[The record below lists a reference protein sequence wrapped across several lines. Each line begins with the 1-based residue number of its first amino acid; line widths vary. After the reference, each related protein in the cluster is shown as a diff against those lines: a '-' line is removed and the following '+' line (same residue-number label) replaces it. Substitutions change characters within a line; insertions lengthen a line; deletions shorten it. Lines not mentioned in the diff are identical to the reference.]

1 MAPESGDSIR
11 HYSLYFDKLE
21 KSLSFLQQQ
30 MEEVFRSQNEEETNM
45 IQLKKMAESL
55 EQNIAAEF
63 TTLHQ
68 FLNDEEE
75 LMKGKLKDDVER
87 LTRLLRENLQRITE
101 KRASIECTILEIQ
114 QRLNVQETAFLADVK
129 SLIERSYVKFKKPA
143 EVPLNLLLGEFGGPL
158 QLIVWRRMLSVISPV
173 PAALTLER
181 NTAHPELLI
190 SEDLRS
196 VRLSDTWQELPDNP
210 ERFDDC
216 VSVLSAQGFASG
228 RHYWQVEVGSK
239 TMWDVGLAKESVS
252 RKGNII
258 LSPEDGFWTIW
269 LRNGNEYEALS
280 TPSAFLSLRS
290 KPHTIGVFLD
300 YEKGQV
306 SFYNADDMSVIYT
319 FTDTFHEKLFPY
331 FSPGESDGGKNAEP
345 LTLCVLRL

>member
-1 MAPESGDSIR
+1 
-11 HYSLYFDKLE
+11 
-21 KSLSFLQQQ
+21 

-158 QLIVWRRMLSVISPV
+158 QLIVWRRMLSVISPDSC
-173 PAALTLER
+173 PPPDGL
-181 NTAHPELLI
+181 
-190 SEDLRS
+190 
-196 VRLSDTWQELPDNP
+196 LSDLCTILKFDYNAIGSFIQAININCKQLRFQNQPLWLSDVAVCQLENDP
-210 ERFDDC
+210 EIPIR
-216 VSVLSAQGFASG
+216 
-228 RHYWQVEVGSK
+228 K
-239 TMWDVGLAKESVS
+239 TMLP
-252 RKGNII
+252 II
-258 LSPEDGFWTIW
+258 P
-269 LRNGNEYEALS
+269 S
-280 TPSAFLSLRS
+280 TGPRVVISCSLLCDAMGT
-290 KPHTIGVFLD
+290 PTA
-300 YEKGQV
+300 QV
-306 SFYNADDMSVIYT
+306 Q
-319 FTDTFHEKLFPY
+319 FP
-331 FSPGESDGGKNAEP
+331 
-345 LTLCVLRL
+345 